1 MGNISFD
8 ELEILVQS
16 FLIGASTGVFL
27 GFAVWCIRLIV
38 VAFKKFF

>member
-8 ELEILVQS
+8 ELEVLVQS

-27 GFAVWCIRLIV
+27 GFVVWCIRLIV
-38 VAFKKFF
+38 IVFKKFF